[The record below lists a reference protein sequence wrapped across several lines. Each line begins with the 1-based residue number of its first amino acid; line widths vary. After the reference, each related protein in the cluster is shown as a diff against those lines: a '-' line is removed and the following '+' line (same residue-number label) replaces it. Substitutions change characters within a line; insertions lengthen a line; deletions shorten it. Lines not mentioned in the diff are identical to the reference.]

1 MDLETW
7 ACPTCLSGLE
17 ETAEGLRCR
26 SEGRV
31 FPRRDGLPVLVRPE
45 EEGLLADAE
54 GVAARSSPCPEP
66 VLAAEGA
73 EPRGPAEY
81 PGPGQPSKR
90 RGHRCGDGMAL

>member
-17 ETAEGLRCR
+17 ETAEGLQCR

-54 GVAARSSPCPEP
+54 SYATAWRRALRGGRSAPGLWTSRYATRPSIISPISGPRWSRP
-66 VLAAEGA
+66 LA
-73 EPRGPAEY
+73 P
-81 PGPGQPSKR
+81 
-90 RGHRCGDGMAL
+90 